1 MAKKSKGLPLDVRMP
16 EPLAE
21 IFSIPRG
28 GVRYR
33 GAEGG
38 RGSGKSM
45 TFAKMSAIFGAL
57 EPLRILCTRELE
69 TSIKES
75 FYAEVKNAILSEP
88 WLKSS
93 YVIGANYIRSRQ
105 GTEYIF
111 RGLRHN
117 ISSIKSM
124 GQIDICI
131 VEEAEDVP
139 EASWRDLI
147 PTIRAD
153 RSEIWPI
160 WNPRRKGSPVDKRFK
175 QNVDSDMTIARV
187 NYQDNPFF
195 PQVLESERLR
205 DLRVLDLAT
214 YSHIW
219 DGDYLEMSAANV
231 LNGKVKIDS
240 FTPDYDWNGPYF
252 GADWGFATDPT
263 TLVKVWIFA
272 GFLFVEYEAYGHG
285 VEIDETPALF
295 DSIEGSRQHIIR
307 ADSAR
312 PETISAM
319 RRAGFKMKPAIK
331 GPGSVE
337 EGVVHLRSYEAIVIH
352 PRCAHAIDESKK
364 WSYKIDKLTGDILP
378 ILVDADNHIWDAVRY
393 AIEPIMKAGDGRHY
407 VDAGN
412 DNSDKKW

>member
-1 MAKKSKGLPLDVRMP
+1 MAKKKSNPLELRMP

-33 GAEGG
+33 GAHGG
-38 RGSGKSM
+38 RGSAKSM
-45 TFAKMSAIFGAL
+45 TFAKMSAIFGAR

-69 TSIKES
+69 TSIRES
-75 FYAEVKNAILSEP
+75 FYAEVKKAILSDP
-88 WLKSS
+88 WLNSVYSIGSS
-93 YVIGANYIRSRQ
+93 YIRSKY

-139 EASWRDLI
+139 EASWRDLV

-153 RSEIWPI
+153 KSEIWPI
-160 WNPRRKGSPVDKRFK
+160 WNPRRRGSPVDKRFRI
-175 QNVDSDMTIARV
+175 NTDSDMAIAEV
-187 NYQDNPFF
+187 HYSDNFWF
-195 PQVLESERLR
+195 PDVLESERLR
-205 DLRVLDLAT
+205 DLRTLDLAT

-219 DGDYLEMSAANV
+219 DGDYLEMNQANV
-231 LNGKVKIDS
+231 LNGKVKVES
-240 FTPDYDWNGPYF
+240 FEPTEFWHGPYF

-263 TLVKVWIFA
+263 TLVKVWIWA
-272 GFLFVEYEAYGHG
+272 GFLFVEYEAYGHC
-285 VEIDETPALF
+285 VEIDETPELF
-295 DSIEGSRQHIIR
+295 DSIKGSRQHLIR

-312 PETISAM
+312 PETISSM
-319 RRAGFKMKPAIK
+319 RRAGFNIRGAIK

-337 EGVVHLRSYEAIVIH
+337 DGIYHLRSYEAIVIH
-352 PRCAHAIDESKK
+352 PRCTHAIYEAKS
-364 WSYKIDKLTGDILP
+364 WSYKVDKLTGDVLP

-393 AIEPIMKAGDGRHY
+393 ALEPIMRAGDGRHHIDSSAENY
-407 VDAGN
+407 
-412 DNSDKKW
+412 DNEW